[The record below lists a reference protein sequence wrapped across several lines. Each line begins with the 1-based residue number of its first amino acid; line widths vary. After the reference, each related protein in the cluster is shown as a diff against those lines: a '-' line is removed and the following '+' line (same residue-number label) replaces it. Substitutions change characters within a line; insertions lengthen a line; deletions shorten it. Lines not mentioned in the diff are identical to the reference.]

1 MQVLEGGPG
10 QEGGG
15 KAKWVCLAPGRKP
28 LRGSGLIVCV
38 CVCVCVFL
46 HLAINMSTYMPSR
59 SCSLSIGP
67 MDVATP
73 GHLELST

>member
-28 LRGSGLIVCV
+28 LRGNGLIVCV
-38 CVCVCVFL
+38 CVCVCVCV
-46 HLAINMSTYMPSR
+46 LAFSYKYVHIH
-59 SCSLSIGP
+59 
-67 MDVATP
+67 A
-73 GHLELST
+73 